1 MVDAQSL
8 MPRLTEVT
16 WTSKLV
22 IRNSVAMGSL
32 QMDSLFSEPGLLVHI
47 SDNYAIWLEE
57 VLLEQ

>member
-1 MVDAQSL
+1 
-8 MPRLTEVT
+8 
-16 WTSKLV
+16 
-22 IRNSVAMGSL
+22 MGPL